1 MNFWVLGI
9 TLVLLVILAWPNL
22 AWRIRRPFL
31 WTNQAQ
37 WFMITPYR
45 HWLRDPRTRWPHR
58 LYLAFFPLVAAY
70 RLVAYVLLTPL
81 RLLNAVYFDLLLF
94 WSVSLRDGIADL
106 VHPLYEER
114 GFQYTLRWLY
124 LLPWRLLQFILKYS
138 TAILQGLAMAA
149 LDLLWPTLTL
159 FHGTGSAE
167 AKTIARSGEWYAG
180 TGNYVGTGL
189 YFGLR
194 ERVGR
199 HYARL
204 KREPLVIIARVTL
217 APCRLVATLPDA
229 LRRQIGRDGDAISR
243 GLPRP
248 WVSVE
253 HWRHDRRWYEFCLMQ
268 PSQFDPTKPW
278 RVRPICTVG
287 KSGPERLPG
296 GLAAWPNSKQGW
308 IVVSSSLLL
317 FLVLLLGYT
326 SWTGL
331 LPVPS
336 LNAMLHTLIS
346 PGAAC
351 PGVPPTRLKVDL
363 RACVAD
369 IGADALYVR
378 SAPTLEQSHIVGTI
392 HRGTAMTVLDGPA
405 CADGYAWWRVELTDG
420 LTGWVAEGHQ
430 DNYFVEP
437 CD

>member
-1 MNFWVLGI
+1 MNFWFLGI
-9 TLVLLVILAWPNL
+9 SLVLLVILAWPNL
-22 AWRIRRPFL
+22 AWELRAPFL

-45 HWLRDPRTRWPHR
+45 HWLRDPRTKWPHR
-58 LYLAFFPLVAAY
+58 WYLILSPLVAAY
-70 RLVAYVLLTPL
+70 RLIAYVLLIPL
-81 RLLNAVYFDLLLF
+81 RLINAIYFDLLLF
-94 WSVSLRDGIADL
+94 LSVSLRDGIADL
-106 VHPLYEER
+106 VQPLYDES
-114 GFQYTLRWLY
+114 GVQYVLRWLY
-124 LLPWRLLQFILKYS
+124 LLPWRILQFILKYS

-167 AKTIARSGEWYAG
+167 ARTIARSGEWYAG

-189 YFGLR
+189 YFGLH

-278 RVRPICTVG
+278 RVR
-287 KSGPERLPG
+287 
-296 GLAAWPNSKQGW
+296 GW
-308 IVVSSSLLL
+308 TVVSGSLLL
-317 FLVLLLGYT
+317 LLILLLGYT

-331 LPVPS
+331 LPTPS
-336 LNAMLHTLIS
+336 LNATLRTLIH
-346 PGAAC
+346 PTAVCAGA
-351 PGVPPTRLKVDL
+351 PPTRLKVGL

-369 IGADALYVR
+369 IGADALHVR
-378 SAPTLEQSHIVGTI
+378 SAPTLAQSHIVGTI
-392 HRGTAMTVLDGPA
+392 YRGTAVVVLEGPA